1 LLNQNRVQTTDNLI
15 RTKWK
20 GDSKCKLCLSEEYVD
35 HLIFTCH
42 LAVLVWSVIKEGMKW
57 ERILKNVKEF
67 NDECLLER
75 GNKYNGVLFFLFG
88 AVCWTLWLNR
98 ND

>member
-1 LLNQNRVQTTDNLI
+1 
-15 RTKWK
+15 
-20 GDSKCKLCLSEEYVD
+20 
-35 HLIFTCH
+35 
-42 LAVLVWSVIKEGMKW
+42 VWSVIKEGMKW

-75 GNKYNGVLFFLFG
+75 GNKYNGALFFLFG